1 MKNLFYKNRT
11 GKTVLKGKPLRHWI
25 FMGFFIAGLIIFLS
39 GLMIRIYLV
48 FRQYFL
54 LYITDYFLFAGFVF
68 AWFGM
73 KTLVSYIKIYEH
85 GIKVRNNGMI
95 NYVRTRFIP
104 FSQISKFY
112 LEGKRHPNLILQLKS
127 EKVVVPTIL
136 VKNYKAV
143 MNELSTFIDVKP

>member
-1 MKNLFYKNRT
+1 MKNIFYKNRT
-11 GKTVLKGKPLRHWI
+11 GKKVLNGKPLRHWI
-25 FMGFFIAGLIIFLS
+25 FMGFFISGLILFLS

-48 FRQYFL
+48 FRHYFL
-54 LYITDYFLFAGFVF
+54 LYITDYFLFDGFVF
-68 AWFGM
+68 FWFGM

-85 GIKVRNNGMI
+85 GIKIRSNGMI
-95 NYVRTRFIP
+95 NYIRTRFTP

-136 VKNYKAV
+136 VKNYKEV
-143 MNELSTFIDVKP
+143 LSELSIRIYVKT